1 MLVMNLYIYL
11 LLLAISVIGFI
22 FPKILIV
29 LGAFAL
35 FKIVQIWLNSKN
47 FTPQSREF
55 KEIEKLKRK
64 RQKKLEQKHRFINDQ
79 IAYIDE
85 IWGYN
90 KSQKDTIE
98 KFLEQRAY
106 GKIYNKLTAS
116 LLPQLI
122 LLIEECNNKNQ
133 KGCKQ
138 EVNRRIRELTE
149 FIKIELKKTKNEKYE
164 NFETSLE
171 VYDYLIKEVK

>member
-1 MLVMNLYIYL
+1 M
-11 LLLAISVIGFI
+11 
-22 FPKILIV
+22 
-29 LGAFAL
+29 
-35 FKIVQIWLNSKN
+35 QIWLNGKSW
-47 FTPQSREF
+47 TPQSREF
-55 KEIEKLKRK
+55 KELEKLKRK
-64 RQKKLEQKHRFINDQ
+64 ELKKQEQKHRFINDQ

-90 KSQKDTIE
+90 KSQKDVIE
-98 KFLEQRAY
+98 KFLQQRAY
-106 GKIYNKLTAS
+106 GKIYSKLTAS

-138 EVNRRIRELTE
+138 EVNRRIRELTD
-149 FIKIELKKTKNEKYE
+149 FIKLELKKRKKEKYE
-164 NFETSLE
+164 NFETTLE